1 MTESALTN
9 TPESSVYKNEV
20 SFELYQRMAKS
31 LAGSNLVPVHYQGQ
45 EGLANCLVA
54 LEMANRMNISPLVVM
69 QNMNVIHGKPSWSAQ
84 FITATIII
92 IWANMAQCTTPRSN
106 TIITG
111 NTNSLDVGILYART
125 IPLIVNDN
133 VQVVIQ
139 VSAPLVAYGLKGT
152 IHAILAH
159 EFLHYLELVTR
170 LSNTELL
177 SDEISSNLFEN
188 VYSDNTRLLEPRSV
202 FNDLTLISHITKRFP
217 SGFRDYKLEDK
228 VLKLWIQSK
237 LPVSKISLD
246 TNTIKLDAGK
256 LSNIKFDELLLQQLE
271 IIKAKNSKRR
281 TKKLY

>member
-1 MTESALTN
+1 MNQLQKVIQSFENGILPQSIYELIQKRFQLVIDGIDRIEKA
-9 TPESSVYKNEV
+9 SSVKFPIYYV
-20 SFELYQRMAKS
+20 D
-31 LAGSNLVPVHYQGQ
+31 
-45 EGLANCLVA
+45 
-54 LEMANRMNISPLVVM
+54 
-69 QNMNVIHGKPSWSAQ
+69 PS
-84 FITATIII
+84 IIV
-92 IWANMAQCTTPRSN
+92 
-106 TIITG
+106 TG

-170 LSNTELL
+170 LSNSELL

-202 FNDLTLISHITKRFP
+202 FNDVTLLSHITKRFP

-228 VLKLWIQSK
+228 VIKFWIEQN

-246 TNTIKLDAGK
+246 TNTIKLNAVQ
-256 LSNIKFDELLLQQLE
+256 LSSIQFDELLLQQLE
-271 IIKAKNSKRR
+271 IIKTKNSKLRK
-281 TKKLY
+281 KKLY

>member
-1 MTESALTN
+1 MNPLQKVSQ
-9 TPESSVYKNEV
+9 
-20 SFELYQRMAKS
+20 SFENGIIPKS
-31 LAGSNLVPVHYQGQ
+31 TFELIQKRFSLVSDGIMRIEKASSIKYPVAYV
-45 EGLANCLVA
+45 E
-54 LEMANRMNISPLVVM
+54 
-69 QNMNVIHGKPSWSAQ
+69 PSIVLS
-84 FITATIII
+84 
-92 IWANMAQCTTPRSN
+92 
-106 TIITG
+106 G
-111 NTNSLDVGILYART
+111 NTNSLDIGILYART
-125 IPLIVNDN
+125 IPLIINDSIH
-133 VQVVIQ
+133 VVIQ

-170 LSNTELL
+170 LSKNELL

-202 FNDLTLISHITKRFP
+202 FNDNTLISHITQRFP

-228 VLKLWIQSK
+228 VIKFWIEQK

-246 TNTIKLDAGK
+246 TNIVKLNVTQ

-271 IIKAKNSKRR
+271 IIKTKNSKLR